1 MELTERSRKLL
12 ERALAFLPAK
22 EEEMIFRGVTTSIAE
37 RLMELKGAVRQLEE
51 RYNSLEALERRIE
64 VEGLSPD
71 DHTLY
76 QDLLEWRAIRH
87 ELGQLLEA
95 LEAL

>member
-1 MELTERSRKLL
+1 MELTKRSQELL
-12 ERALAFLPAK
+12 EKALALLPAG
-22 EEEMIFRGVTTSIAE
+22 EDEVIFRGVTTSIAE
-37 RLMELKGAVRQLEE
+37 RLVELKEAARQLEKKHGT
-51 RYNSLEALERRIE
+51 LESLERRIE

-87 ELGQLLEA
+87 ELRQLLEV
-95 LEAL
+95 LESL

>member
-1 MELTERSRKLL
+1 MELTKRSQELL
-12 ERALAFLPAK
+12 EKAVALLP
-22 EEEMIFRGVTTSIAE
+22 EGEDEVIFRGVTTSITE
-37 RLMELKGAVRQLEE
+37 RLVELKRAARQFEQ
-51 RYNSLEALERRIE
+51 RHGSIEALERRIE

-87 ELGQLLEA
+87 ELARLLEV
-95 LEAL
+95 LESL